1 VTPRNWLDAQ
11 IVPVILAGGSGT
23 RLWPLSRPDRPKQF
37 LPLVEDRSLFQ
48 ATALRV
54 AGRREFGPPLVIC
67 NAEHRFLAAEQLRAV
82 DVEPR
87 AIIVEPE
94 GRNTAPAAA
103 LAALALAEGDDA
115 YMLLLPADHAIA
127 DAAAFSDA
135 VLRGLGAARLGSLV
149 TFGILPDRPETGYGY
164 VRGGNELDG
173 LAGCFAVERFVE
185 KPDRATAKGYL
196 ADGRYYW
203 NSGIFLAGV
212 RAFLAELKRHRP
224 DIAAGCAAALAHP
237 RRDGVFVWP
246 GAEPFRAIA
255 GESIDYAV
263 MEHTRRAA
271 VVPVDM
277 GWSDVGS
284 WSALAAVI
292 GLGVDDNVTAGDVHA
307 LDARGSYL
315 RSESRLV
322 AAVGVENVVVVETP
336 DAVLVAAKDRVED
349 VKRLV
354 SELKRGG
361 RAEAEAHALTERPW
375 GWFRTLARSTG
386 FQVKEIFVRPGA
398 KLSLQRHRR
407 RAEQWIVASGEALVT
422 VGARQLRLAERGY
435 VDIPLGEA
443 HRLENP
449 TERPLRVI
457 EVQTGDYLGEDDI
470 ERLADDYGRA
480 AEATGSPAAA
490 ARAADA
496 RRA

>member
-1 VTPRNWLDAQ
+1 MAPRNWLDAQ
-11 IVPVILAGGSGT
+11 TVPVILAGGSGT

-37 LPLVEDRSLFQ
+37 LPLFDDRSLFQ
-48 ATALRV
+48 NTALRL
-54 AGRREFGPPLVIC
+54 AGRAEFAPPLVVC
-67 NAEHRFLAAEQLRAV
+67 NAEHRFIAAEQLRAIGI
-82 DVEPR
+82 EPR
-87 AIIVEPE
+87 GFIVEPD

-103 LAALALAEGDDA
+103 LAALSLAGTDDA
-115 YMLLLPADHAIA
+115 YMLLLPADHVIA
-127 DAAAFSDA
+127 DGAAFCDA
-135 VLRGLGAARLGSLV
+135 VARGLGAARLGSLV

-164 VRGGNELDG
+164 VRGGSELDG
-173 LAGCFAVERFVE
+173 LTGCFGVERFVE

-212 RAFLAELKRHRP
+212 RPFLDELSRHRP
-224 DIAAGCAAALAHP
+224 DIAEGCGAAIQSA
-237 RRDGVFVWP
+237 RRDGQFLWP
-246 GAEPFRAIA
+246 AREPFCALA

-263 MEHTRRAA
+263 MEHTRRAV

-284 WSALAAVI
+284 WSALAAA
-292 GLGVDDNVTAGDVHA
+292 LGGAGNETSGDVRA
-307 LDARGSYL
+307 LDVRNSYI
-315 RSESRLV
+315 RSESRLI
-322 AAVGVENVVVVETP
+322 AAVGVDNVVVVETP

-354 SELKRGG
+354 ADLKSEG
-361 RAEAEAHALTERPW
+361 RREIEGHMLTERPW
-375 GWFRTLARSTG
+375 GWFRTLAVHAG

-398 KLSLQRHRR
+398 KLSLQRHGQ

-422 VGARQLRLAERGY
+422 VGPRQLRLAPRGY
-435 VDIPLGEA
+435 VDIPAGEI

-449 TERPLRVI
+449 GAEPLRVI
-457 EVQTGDYLGEDDI
+457 EVQLGAYLGEDDI

-480 AEATGSPAAA
+480 EEAGETRASAAK
-490 ARAADA
+490 ARSA
-496 RRA
+496 RKA